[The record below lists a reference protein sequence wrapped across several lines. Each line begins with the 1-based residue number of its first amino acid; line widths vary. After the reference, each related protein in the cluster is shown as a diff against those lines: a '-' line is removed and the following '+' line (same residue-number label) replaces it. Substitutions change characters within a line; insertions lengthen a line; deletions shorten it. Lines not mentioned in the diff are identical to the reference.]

1 MTFIFYLMI
10 FIVVYVYIGYY
21 SLLRILEIFSKQ
33 KIIIGDYVPTVTLFV
48 PVFNEEKMIRKKIEN
63 SIGIDYPKEKIE
75 IVFYSD
81 SSSDETDKIINE
93 YIGAGIK
100 LYRADTRRGKNY
112 LINNSFEKMNGDII
126 VFSDA
131 NSLYRKDAIKL
142 LVRSFIDQTV
152 GCVCGKLVYISDTN
166 SLVGKGESLYFKY
179 ESALKRLES
188 AFGSVVTGNGAIYA
202 IRKSLFSQLPEEVP
216 NDFAHPIEIKAKGFK
231 VIYEPLAIAEERAT
245 ASTTEEFRR
254 RVRIVLRSFTAFIFY
269 QKKYNILKNS
279 YSFFFV
285 SHKLLRWFIF
295 PLMVVIFFINLSLNG
310 YYANILLYIQYIFYI
325 SALIGCICQRMDLK
339 IKLFYV
345 PFYFCLINLAGA
357 LGILKYFVGKKEI
370 MWDIA
375 ETTR

>member
-1 MTFIFYLMI
+1 M
-10 FIVVYVYIGYY
+10 
-21 SLLRILEIFSKQ
+21 LRMLEIFSRQ

-48 PVFNEEKMIRKKIEN
+48 PVFNEEKIIRKKIEN

-81 SSSDETDKIINE
+81 NSSDETDQIINE
-93 YIGAGIK
+93 YIGTGIK

-142 LVRSFIDQTV
+142 LVRNFKDQTV
-152 GCVCGKLVYISDTN
+152 GCVCGKLVYISDAN

-179 ESALKRLES
+179 ESTLKRLES
-188 AFGSVVTGNGAIYA
+188 VFGSVVTGNGAIYA
-202 IRKSLFSQLPEEVP
+202 IRKNLLSQLPEEVP

-245 ASTTEEFRR
+245 VSTAEEFRR

-279 YSFFFV
+279 YSFFFI

-295 PLMVVIFFINLSLNG
+295 PLMVLIFFINLSLNG
-310 YYANILLYIQYIFYI
+310 YYANILLYIQCIFYI
-325 SALIGCICQRMDLK
+325 SALIGFICQKMDFK
-339 IKLFYV
+339 IKVFYI

-357 LGILKYFVGKKEI
+357 LGILKYFIGKKEI